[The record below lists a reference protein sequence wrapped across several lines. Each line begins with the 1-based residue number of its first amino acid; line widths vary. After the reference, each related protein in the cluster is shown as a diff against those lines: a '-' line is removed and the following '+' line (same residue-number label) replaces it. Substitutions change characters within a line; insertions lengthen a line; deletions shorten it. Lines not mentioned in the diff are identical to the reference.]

1 MATAVCLKRQRQC
14 KKEWLRWF
22 DQASVAALC
31 ERRRHCRAQ
40 IGRRSETAATA
51 HFRSLNDFACRRTSA
66 EIIVRVSHMIRR
78 DYIVVGAGIG
88 GASACEGIRKYDK
101 RGSVTLVGAE
111 AFPPYKRWII
121 SKSFLREKDANTKKL
136 QEVDERWLESHK
148 IEARFGT
155 VVTQFN
161 IERRLAVLANGESIE
176 FTKACLAMGSRPL
189 RPAMAGTNLGNV
201 IYLRTT
207 RDALAL
213 REMANLEKTI
223 MVVGGGLL
231 ACESAA
237 SLRMMKMKVGLMHRD
252 GYLLNRYVDPNT
264 GAWLTDYFAKHGVV
278 LSMGEALNGFEGKTV
293 LRNIQTKSGNRFP
306 VGLAVVACGA
316 EPNLDLVRNTP
327 LAGPHGSPV
336 TDYLET
342 EEKGIYAI
350 GDLAFYP
357 DRLMGGM
364 RRQTHWDNARK
375 QGLIAGANMT
385 GKKRIRYE
393 QLPYFW
399 TEIFDLHMHFVG
411 DFSILPTRIEVHGAY
426 AKKKFVA
433 RYYQGEK

>member
-1 MATAVCLKRQRQC
+1 
-14 KKEWLRWF
+14 
-22 DQASVAALC
+22 
-31 ERRRHCRAQ
+31 
-40 IGRRSETAATA
+40 
-51 HFRSLNDFACRRTSA
+51 
-66 EIIVRVSHMIRR
+66 MIQR
-78 DYIVVGAGIG
+78 DYLIIGSSVG
-88 GASACEGIRKYDK
+88 GASACEGIRRHDK

-111 AFPPYKRWII
+111 VFPTYKRWIL
-121 SKSFLREKDANTKKL
+121 SKSFLREKDPNLKKL
-136 QEVDERWLESHK
+136 QEFDERWYSAHK
-148 IEARFGT
+148 IETRFGT

-176 FTKACLAMGSRPL
+176 FNKACLAMGSRPV
-189 RPAMAGTNLGNV
+189 RPPVAGVGLGNV
-201 IYLRTT
+201 IYLRTL

-213 REMANLEKTI
+213 KEMASLEKSL

-231 ACESAA
+231 ACEAAA
-237 SLRMMKMKVGLMHRD
+237 SLRMMKLKVGLMHRD
-252 GYLLNRYVDPNT
+252 SYLLNRYLDPET
-264 GAWLTDYFAKHGVV
+264 GTWLTDYFAKHGVAM
-278 LSMGEALNGFEGKTV
+278 SMGESLNGFEGKTI

-306 VGLAVVACGA
+306 VSLAVVACGA

-342 EEKGIYAI
+342 EEKGIYAV

-357 DRLMGGM
+357 DRIMGGV
-364 RRQTHWDNARK
+364 RRQTHWENARK

-393 QLPYFW
+393 QIPSFW
-399 TEIFDLHMHFVG
+399 TEIFDLRMDFVG
-411 DFSILPTRIEVHGAY
+411 DFSVLPSRVDLQGTY

-433 RYYQGEK
+433 RYYQGDKLRGILLCDQPPREVESAKTQLRHALGK

>member
-1 MATAVCLKRQRQC
+1 MKLSCL
-14 KKEWLRWF
+14 F
-22 DQASVAALC
+22 P
-31 ERRRHCRAQ
+31 
-40 IGRRSETAATA
+40 
-51 HFRSLNDFACRRTSA
+51 N
-66 EIIVRVSHMIRR
+66 MIRR
-78 DYIVVGAGIG
+78 DYLIVGASIA

-111 AFPPYKRWII
+111 VFPPYKRWIL
-121 SKSFLREKDANTKKL
+121 SKSFLREKEPNLKKL
-136 QEVDERWLESHK
+136 QEPDERWFQAHK
-148 IEARFGT
+148 IETRFGT

-176 FTKACLAMGSRPL
+176 FNKACLAMGSRPV
-189 RPAMAGTNLGNV
+189 RPPVAGTNLGNV
-201 IYLRTT
+201 IYLRTI

-213 REMANLEKTI
+213 KEMASVERGI

-231 ACESAA
+231 ACEAA
-237 SLRMMKMKVGLMHRD
+237 SSLRLMKLKVGLMHRD
-252 GYLLNRYVDPNT
+252 PYLLNRYLDPQT
-264 GAWLTDYFAKHGVV
+264 GTWLTDYFAKHGVV
-278 LSMGEALNGFEGKTV
+278 LSMGESLNGFEGKTV

-316 EPNLDLVRNTP
+316 EPNLELVRNTP

-342 EEKGIYAI
+342 EEKGIYAV

-357 DRLMGGM
+357 DRIMGGV
-364 RRQTHWDNARK
+364 RRQTHWENARS
-375 QGLIAGANMT
+375 QGLVAGANMT

-393 QLPYFW
+393 QVPYFW
-399 TEIFDLHMHFVG
+399 TEMFDLRMDFVG
-411 DFSILPTRIEVHGAY
+411 DFSVLPARVALQGAY

-433 RYYQGEK
+433 RYYQGERLRAILLCQQPEREVDSAKTQLRQARGK